1 MAAVG
6 SKAPFDDIRGMS
18 GLRTTSGP
26 SGRAAVSLRS
36 ANRVGS
42 AISALR
48 PLIPQS

>member
-26 SGRAAVSLRS
+26 PDIVAVGLRC